1 MAERK
6 LGEIWKGNPKRGPQ
20 HSKGGGSKGSKR
32 ELLPNAPPTLSDI
45 GISKMQSSRWQAEV
59 IGKHPFWRQNQPYL
73 SMVFRG
79 AGFWGRLTYFSS
91 EVAFASLDV
100 HLSRG

>member
-1 MAERK
+1 
-6 LGEIWKGNPKRGPQ
+6 
-20 HSKGGGSKGSKR
+20 
-32 ELLPNAPPTLSDI
+32 
-45 GISKMQSSRWQAEV
+45 MQSSRWQAEV

-79 AGFWGRLTYFSS
+79 AGFWGHLTYFSS